1 MRVQKIHQMFA
12 DSLSTLR
19 GTLSLFANPSNTL
32 SVYDIEDGLRH
43 QKATT
48 LSIQYLMEQPGIPE
62 IVAERYLAPPP
73 DIEAL
78 LQQPVGS
85 LGHTYATYITSH
97 GFDANFFRPLAV
109 EDDTSYL
116 FLRRRQTHDLWH
128 IVAGFDIDEESEI
141 GLKAFELAQTRSM
154 MSALLITGG
163 LIRTLFKSPERLDYL
178 LDRIAVGYRIGA
190 KAHPFLAQKWELG
203 WSKPLAEWR
212 QDLNVTLMPVYE
224 P

>member
-1 MRVQKIHQMFA
+1 MLA
-12 DSLSTLR
+12 DSLITLK
-19 GTLSLFANPSNTL
+19 GTLSLFANPTNTL

-48 LSIQYLMEQPGIPE
+48 LSIQFLLDQPGIQE
-62 IVAERYLAPPP
+62 IVTERYLAPTP

-78 LQQPVGS
+78 LQCPVGS

-97 GFDANFFRPLAV
+97 GFDANFFRTLSV

-128 IVAGFDIDEESEI
+128 IVAGFDINEESEI

-154 MSALLITGG
+154 MSALLIAGG
-163 LIRTLFKSPERLDYL
+163 LIRTLFKYPERLDYL

-190 KAHPFLAQKWELG
+190 KAHPFLAQKWELE
-203 WSKPLAEWR
+203 WSKPLSQWQR
-212 QDLNVTLMPVYE
+212 GLNVTPMPVYQ

>member
-1 MRVQKIHQMFA
+1 MQVQEIHQMLA
-12 DSLSTLR
+12 DSLITLK
-19 GTLSLFANPSNTL
+19 GTLSLFANPTNTL

-48 LSIQYLMEQPGIPE
+48 LSIQFLLDQPGIQE
-62 IVAERYLAPPP
+62 IVTERYLAPTP

-78 LQQPVGS
+78 LQCPVGS

-97 GFDANFFRPLAV
+97 GFDANFFRTLSV

-128 IVAGFDIDEESEI
+128 IVAGFDINEESEI

-154 MSALLITGG
+154 MSALLIAGG
-163 LIRTLFKSPERLDYL
+163 LIRTLFKYPERLDYL

-190 KAHPFLAQKWELG
+190 KAHPFLAQKWELE
-203 WSKPLAEWR
+203 WSKPLSQWQRE
-212 QDLNVTLMPVYE
+212 LNVTPMPVYQ

>member
-1 MRVQKIHQMFA
+1 MLA
-12 DSLSTLR
+12 DSLITLK
-19 GTLSLFANPSNTL
+19 GTLSLFANPTNTL

-48 LSIQYLMEQPGIPE
+48 LSIQFLLDQPGIQE
-62 IVAERYLAPPP
+62 IVTERYLAPTP

-78 LQQPVGS
+78 LQCPVGS

-97 GFDANFFRPLAV
+97 GFDANFFRTLSV

-128 IVAGFDIDEESEI
+128 IVAGFDINEESEI

-154 MSALLITGG
+154 MSALLIAGG
-163 LIRTLFKSPERLDYL
+163 LIRTLFKYPERLDYL

-190 KAHPFLAQKWELG
+190 KAHPFLAQKWELE
-203 WSKPLAEWR
+203 WSKPLSQWQRE
-212 QDLNVTLMPVYE
+212 LNVTPMPVYQ